1 MPTNVATSLWNINVK
16 PMKEIID
23 FLRDLSCNNNKVW
36 FTANKKRYQE
46 IQARWYDFCGEL
58 IQAVGQYD
66 QDIARLTIKDCTYR
80 IYRDTR
86 FSADKSPYKTHFG
99 VFLSKGGKKSMH
111 AGYYFHVGTGS
122 GEDYPHCHM
131 IASGNYCYEP
141 RVVKMLREDI
151 SFGWEEFKQD
161 VLDVA
166 DPSFRVDMDGAL
178 KRVPKEYPADAPYAD
193 FMRLKSFSLVTYLDD
208 DFILQPN
215 LVSRVAELFKTVK
228 PFNDFINRAV
238 DYKED

>member
-1 MPTNVATSLWNINVK
+1 
-16 PMKEIID
+16 MKDIID
-23 FLRDLSCNNNKVW
+23 FLRDLSCNNNKEW
-36 FTANKKRYQE
+36 FAANKQRYQTML
-46 IQARWYDFCGEL
+46 ARWYEFCGKL
-58 IQAVGQYD
+58 IEAIGQFD
-66 QDIARLTIKDCTYR
+66 PDIAHLSVKDCTYR

-151 SFGWEEFKQD
+151 SFGWEEFKED

-166 DPSFRVDMDGAL
+166 DPSVRVDMDGAR
-178 KRVPKEYPADAPYAD
+178 KRGPKEYPADAPYAGL
-193 FMRLKSFSLVTYLDD
+193 MRLKSFSLVTYLDD

-228 PFNDFINRAV
+228 PFNDYINRAV

>member
-122 GEDYPHCHM
+122 GEDYPHSHM

-151 SFGWEEFKQD
+151 SFGWEDFKQD

-215 LVSRVAELFKTVK
+215 LVSRVVELFKTVK
-228 PFNDFINRAV
+228 PFNDFVNRAV

>member
-1 MPTNVATSLWNINVK
+1 
-16 PMKEIID
+16 MKDIID
-23 FLRDLSCNNNKVW
+23 FLRDLSCNNNKEW
-36 FTANKKRYQE
+36 FAANKQRYQTML
-46 IQARWYDFCGEL
+46 ARWYEFCGKL
-58 IQAVGQYD
+58 IEAIGQFD
-66 QDIARLTIKDCTYR
+66 PDIAHLSVKDCTYR

-86 FSADKSPYKTHFG
+86 FSADKSPYKTDVG

-151 SFGWEEFKQD
+151 SFGWEDFKQD

-215 LVSRVAELFKTVK
+215 LVSRVVELFKTVK
-228 PFNDFINRAV
+228 PFNDYINRAV

>member
-1 MPTNVATSLWNINVK
+1 
-16 PMKEIID
+16 MKDIID
-23 FLRDLSCNNNKVW
+23 FLRDLSCNNNKEW
-36 FTANKKRYQE
+36 FAANKQRYQTML
-46 IQARWYDFCGEL
+46 ARWYEFCGKL
-58 IQAVGQYD
+58 IEAIGQFD
-66 QDIARLTIKDCTYR
+66 PDIAHLSVKDCTYR
-80 IYRDTR
+80 IYRDAR

-178 KRVPKEYPADAPYAD
+178 KRVPKEYPAAAPYAD
-193 FMRLKSFSLVTYLDD
+193 FMRLKSFSLVSYLDD

-215 LVSRVAELFKTVK
+215 LVSRVVELFKTVK
-228 PFNDFINRAV
+228 PFNDYINRAV

>member
-1 MPTNVATSLWNINVK
+1 
-16 PMKEIID
+16 MKEIID
-23 FLRDLSCNNNKVW
+23 FLRDLSCNNNKEW
-36 FTANKKRYQE
+36 FNANKLRYQ
-46 IQARWYDFCGEL
+46 QVLSLWQDFCGEL
-58 IQAVGQYD
+58 IKKVGQYD
-66 QDIARLTIKDCTYR
+66 PDIARLTVKDCTYR

-111 AGYYFHVGTGS
+111 AGYYFHVGTGM
-122 GEDYPHCHM
+122 GEAYPNCPM
-131 IASGNYCYEP
+131 IASGNYCFEP
-141 RVVKMLREDI
+141 RVIKMLREDI
-151 SFGWEEFKQD
+151 SFDWEVFKAD

-166 DPSFRVDMDGAL
+166 DPSFKVDMDGAL

-208 DFILQPN
+208 DFILQPD
-215 LVSRVAELFKTVK
+215 LVSRVAELLKTVK

-238 DYKED
+238 DFQED

>member
-1 MPTNVATSLWNINVK
+1 
-16 PMKEIID
+16 MKEIID
-23 FLRDLSCNNNKVW
+23 FLRDLSCNNNKEW
-36 FTANKKRYQE
+36 FNANKLRYQ
-46 IQARWYDFCGEL
+46 QVLSLWQDFCGEL
-58 IQAVGQYD
+58 IQKVGQYD
-66 QDIARLTIKDCTYR
+66 SDIARLTVKDCTYR

-111 AGYYFHVGTGS
+111 AGYYFHVGTGM
-122 GEDYPHCHM
+122 GEAYPNCHM
-131 IASGNYCYEP
+131 IASGNYCFEP
-141 RVVKMLREDI
+141 RVIKMIREDI
-151 SFGWEEFKQD
+151 SFDWEVFKAD

-166 DPSFRVDMDGAL
+166 DPSFKVDMDGAL

-208 DFILQPN
+208 DFILQPD
-215 LVSRVAELFKTVK
+215 LVSRVSELFKSVK

-238 DYKED
+238 DFQED

>member
-1 MPTNVATSLWNINVK
+1 
-16 PMKEIID
+16 MKEIID
-23 FLRDLSCNNNKVW
+23 FLRDLSCNNNKEW
-36 FTANKKRYQE
+36 FNANKLRYQ
-46 IQARWYDFCGEL
+46 QVLSLWQDFCGEL
-58 IQAVGQYD
+58 IQKVGQYD
-66 QDIARLTIKDCTYR
+66 SDIARLTVKECTYR

-111 AGYYFHVGTGS
+111 AGYYFHVGIGM
-122 GEDYPHCHM
+122 GEAYPHCHM
-131 IASGNYCYEP
+131 IASGNYCFEP
-141 RVVKMLREDI
+141 RVIKMIREDI
-151 SFGWEEFKQD
+151 SFDWEVFKAD

-166 DPSFRVDMDGAL
+166 DPSFKVDMDGAL

-208 DFILQPN
+208 DFILQPD
-215 LVSRVAELFKTVK
+215 LVSRVSELFKSVK

-238 DYKED
+238 DFQED

>member
-1 MPTNVATSLWNINVK
+1 MPTNVTTSLWNINVK

>member
-151 SFGWEEFKQD
+151 SFGWEDFKQD

-193 FMRLKSFSLVTYLDD
+193 FMRLKSFSLVTYLDN